1 MFETKKVVTFALGE
15 SYRGPTATLQLEFP
29 FVFPTLPG
37 LSAIDQL
44 DLTVRAALFSA
55 DILQLVKDNYLG
67 YQLAVDTK
75 PFIDKYRVV
84 VFTAGETQEA
94 AGSIGPFPARQP
106 LAWTMGHPLS
116 RVSARR
122 DAPSAYPQVVI
133 ALPAILA
140 IAVAIGILLVFAA
153 IAYKIFNGSW
163 GPVAL
168 GWGLLLPIALVVGG
182 VYLVTTGAVGRRKPT
197 REAK

>member
-106 LAWTMGHPLS
+106 AAWTASRPLA
-116 RVSARR
+116 RVTTQRPA
-122 DAPSAYPQVVI
+122 AYPQVVI
-133 ALPAILA
+133 APLVILA
-140 IAVAIGILLVFAA
+140 IAVAIGVLLIFAT

-182 VYLVTTGAVGRRKPT
+182 VYLVTTGAVSRRKPA
-197 REAK
+197 REAN